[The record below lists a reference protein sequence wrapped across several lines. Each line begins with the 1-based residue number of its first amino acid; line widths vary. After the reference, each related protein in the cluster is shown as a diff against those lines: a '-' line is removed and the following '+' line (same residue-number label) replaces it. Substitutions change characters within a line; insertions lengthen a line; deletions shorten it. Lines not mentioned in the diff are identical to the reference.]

1 LEEED
6 VLIPPVPSKYTPNK
20 LEEEP
25 EAEQELPVFEEHEIS
40 QRAETSAEA
49 SVETSTETKVKSKK
63 TTTEYEQLPFDVVHR
78 FIRGMCFFSLIMW
91 VAIIVFL
98 SIITQSTLTNTL
110 VGLSPVLLTIIVTY
124 ILVDKYHLES
134 GFLMIFP
141 VIFTGILFMLGMAH
155 LLESINYRILS
166 SVNIIFGLLFE
177 AIITLNYSFM
187 ARKRRVKKQEVKEE
201 EIREEKQEELQ
212 QEEKIEVQEI
222 KEEKKA
228 IIKLDDEES
237 LKTFVS
243 SIEDKA
249 KAINAVIGRVYSV
262 KHGGTEDLRK
272 KVKIDSEHY
281 NEINELQ
288 NEELD
293 KRKETAILLLKKIRD
308 RLGLLQ
314 KPENEVFER
323 SEVRDLETLERD
335 DKGKDDIIDVLM
347 RNDKD
352 PVAVYYQGAIDFC
365 EEALKELEAA
375 N

>member
-1 LEEED
+1 MFFILEEDD
-6 VLIPPVPSKYTPNK
+6 VLIPPVPSKYTPSK

-40 QRAETSAEA
+40 QSAEA
-49 SVETSTETKVKSKK
+49 SVETSTETKVKSKE
-63 TTTEYEQLPFDVVHR
+63 TTIEYHQLPFDVVHR
-78 FIRGMCFFSLIMW
+78 FIKTMCFFSLIIW

-141 VIFTGILFMLGMAH
+141 VVFTGILFMLGMAN
-155 LLESINYRILS
+155 LLEGINYKTLS

-177 AIITLNYSFM
+177 VIITLNYSFM

-201 EIREEKQEELQ
+201 EIQEEKQEE
-212 QEEKIEVQEI
+212 KIEAQEV

-237 LKTFVS
+237 LRTFVS

-262 KHGGTEDLRK
+262 KHGGTEELRK
-272 KVKIDSEHY
+272 KIKIDSEHY

-288 NEELD
+288 NEEPE

-323 SEVRDLETLERD
+323 NEVRDLETLERD
-335 DKGKDDIIDVLM
+335 GNGKDDIIDVLM

-365 EEALKELEAA
+365 EEALKELQE